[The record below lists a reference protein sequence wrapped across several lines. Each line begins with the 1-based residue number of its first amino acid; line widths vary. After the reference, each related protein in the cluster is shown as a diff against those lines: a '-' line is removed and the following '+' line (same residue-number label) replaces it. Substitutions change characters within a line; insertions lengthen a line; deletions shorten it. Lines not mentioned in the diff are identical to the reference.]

1 LREALARTDND
12 FVMSEPRRKSPKRSG
27 VSGFLRRPKLIAG
40 FAAKHA
46 NFVMAAI
53 FAGLLAAV
61 LLNALIWQKSPHPAP
76 IFARQVAI
84 ENNAALKSPEA
95 QSDVAPSA
103 PVARPLAPTAAPS
116 VTAEQTPTTPH
127 GRDPMAEAAE
137 LQAQKPVAAR
147 DPIAQLL
154 KPAPPSESSKSVLAA
169 QHALV
174 KLGYVVKTDGT
185 AGPAF
190 RQALE
195 KFERDRGLPVHGN
208 LTPKIMRE
216 LRAQSGIAVE

>member
-12 FVMSEPRRKSPKRSG
+12 FVMSEPRRKSPKRGG
-27 VSGFLRRPKLIAG
+27 VFGFLARPKQAAG

-46 NFVMAAI
+46 NIFMAAI

-61 LLNALIWQKSPHPAP
+61 LLNALVWQKSRHPAP
-76 IFARQVAI
+76 LFAHQI
-84 ENNAALKSPEA
+84 DLESSAAPKSPEPRSESA
-95 QSDVAPSA
+95 A
-103 PVARPLAPTAAPS
+103 PVARPPAPPAAS
-116 VTAEQTPTTPH
+116 VAAEQTPTAPH

-154 KPAPPSESSKSVLAA
+154 KSPPAESGKSILAA
-169 QHALV
+169 QHALM

-195 KFERDRGLPVHGN
+195 QFERDHSLPVHGS
-208 LTPKIMRE
+208 LTQKIMRE
-216 LRAQSGIAVE
+216 LSAQSGIAVE